1 MEWLLRV
8 MSLEW
13 FLSKPAGKMPTKQ
26 LSEKKDTSVA
36 SPQDDDA
43 MLAAN
48 TNVAPDPGLTQALE
62 VMTANIATM
71 MDGKLEKI
79 LHDITTNISQSL
91 KEVTDCVGEAE
102 QRILVV
108 ENVSTD
114 AGQRLLA
121 LEKQRGSWPGM
132 KITHL

>member
-1 MEWLLRV
+1 
-8 MSLEW
+8 
-13 FLSKPAGKMPTKQ
+13 MPTKQ

-43 MLAAN
+43 MLVAN

-62 VMTANIATM
+62 AMTANIATM

-121 LEKQRGSWPGM
+121 LEKQRGS
-132 KITHL
+132 